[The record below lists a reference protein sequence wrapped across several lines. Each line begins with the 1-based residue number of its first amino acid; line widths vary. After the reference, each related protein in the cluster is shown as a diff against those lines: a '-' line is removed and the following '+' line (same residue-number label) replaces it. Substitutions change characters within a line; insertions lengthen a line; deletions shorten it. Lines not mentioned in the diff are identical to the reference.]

1 MTARRIGIFVALGL
15 AAFWVMAVSVSPR
28 LGVTA
33 DEVVHLT
40 GGYSYWKF
48 NDYRLHPEN
57 GTLAMRVA
65 TLPLLGM
72 ELAFPSFDDPDWL
85 QSRAHMAGRTFF
97 FDLGNPVDRMLQF
110 SRAMIALFG
119 VATVWLIW
127 TWSRRLFGPTAGWL
141 SLGLAIFCP
150 ALLAHSGLATS
161 DIALTAC
168 VLFALSATWR
178 ALHRVT
184 VINIALAA
192 LACGAAFLAKMSGV
206 LIVPV
211 IAGMLAIRWMRKTPL
226 ITRWRGQ
233 SRWWR
238 SRGQIVVG
246 ATATTFAIAVGSLV
260 VLWAAYGFRYSAFN
274 DEKSRNEGLSLSWD
288 VVLEQSSMPTLDP
301 EPLDVLLERLPPP
314 RPTSMTRLIGT
325 LRDLRVLPEAY
336 LWGFAHT
343 YKFSRERAAFLDG
356 EYSRTGW
363 RSFFPKA
370 FWYKTPLPTLTLITA
385 GIAALCAARGRS
397 TRRRIQYRMT
407 PLLLFLVLYAIM
419 AINMNLNIGHRHILP
434 IYPVLYILAGAA
446 VLWAKRVRWG
456 KLAGGALLGLLAIDS
471 AAARPFYLSYFH
483 PLAGGID
490 RGYEHLV
497 DSSFDWGQ
505 GLPDFADWLREKAA
519 RGDQAPVFLSY
530 FGADSPRARGLDAIR
545 LADDL
550 SDHGPRAYPAQLR
563 GGWYAIGA
571 TQYQRVYLPVRG
583 PWTQRHEE
591 LYADLR
597 AQLRAFGARPPE
609 NETEHARLVAIAR
622 AIEILQ
628 FGRLMHTLGD
638 RRPEELIG
646 GSILLF
652 RLSDE
657 EVGRALYAPVHEII
671 GQSPAQP

>member
-1 MTARRIGIFVALGL
+1 MTGRRTGILVALAL

-28 LGVTA
+28 IGVTA

-72 ELAFPSFDDPDWL
+72 DLVFTSLEDPDWL

-97 FDLGNPVDRMLQF
+97 FDLGNPVDRMLQL

-119 VATVWLIW
+119 VATAWLVWS
-127 TWSRRLFGPTAGWL
+127 WSRRLFGPAAGWL

-168 VLFALSATWR
+168 VLLALSATWR
-178 ALHRVT
+178 VLHRVS
-184 VINIALAA
+184 VFNIAVAA
-192 LACGAAFLAKMSGV
+192 VGCGAAFLSKMSGV

-211 IAGMLAIRWMRKTPL
+211 IAGMLAVRCVRRTPL
-226 ITRWRGQ
+226 LIDWR
-233 SRWWR
+233 SRTHWWR
-238 SRGQIVVG
+238 SRGR
-246 ATATTFAIAVGSLV
+246 IAVGALAATVAVGAGSLI
-260 VLWAAYGFRYSAFN
+260 VLWGAYGFRYSAFN
-274 DEKSRNEGLSLSWD
+274 DEKSRNEGFSLSWD
-288 VVLEQSSMPTLDP
+288 VILERAPMPAMNP
-301 EPLDVLLERLPPP
+301 EPLDVLLERLSPP
-314 RPTSMTRLIGT
+314 RPTAMTRLIGN

-343 YKFSRERAAFLDG
+343 YKFSRERPAFLDG

-363 RSFFPKA
+363 RSFFPRA
-370 FWYKTPLPTLTLITA
+370 FWYKTPLPALVVIAA
-385 GIAALCAARGRS
+385 GIAALLAPFGRR
-397 TRRRIQYRMT
+397 TRWRIQYRMT
-407 PLLLFLVLYAIM
+407 PLLLFLVLYGTM

-434 IYPVLYILAGAA
+434 LYPVLYIMAGAA
-446 VLWAKRVRWG
+446 VLWVTRMRWG
-456 KLAGGALLGLLAIDS
+456 KIAGGVLLGLLAVDS
-471 AAARPFYLSYFH
+471 AVARPFYLSYFH
-483 PLAGGID
+483 PLAGGIE

-505 GLPDFADWLREKAA
+505 GLPAFADWLDGKAA
-519 RGDQAPVFLSY
+519 RRDETPVFLSY
-530 FGADSPRARGLDAIR
+530 FGADSPRARGLDAVR
-545 LADDL
+545 LADDN
-550 SDHGPRAYPAQLR
+550 SDHGIRSYPAQLR

-583 PWTQRHEE
+583 PWTERHEQ
-591 LYADLR
+591 LYAELN
-597 AQLRAFGARPPE
+597 AQLRASAAQPPVDE
-609 NETEHARLVAIAR
+609 DERARLVQTAR
-622 AIEILQ
+622 AIETLQ
-628 FGRLMHTLGD
+628 FGRLVHTLGD
-638 RRPEELIG
+638 RRPERLIG

-652 RLSDE
+652 RLSDQ
-657 EVGRALYAPVHEII
+657 EVQRALYAPASEILR
-671 GQSPAQP
+671 QAPERP